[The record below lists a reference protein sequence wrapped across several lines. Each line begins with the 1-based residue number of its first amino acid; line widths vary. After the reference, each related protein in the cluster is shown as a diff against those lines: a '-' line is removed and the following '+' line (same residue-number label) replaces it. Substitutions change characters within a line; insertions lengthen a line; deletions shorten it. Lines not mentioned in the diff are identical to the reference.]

1 MAEVSISGADLW
13 SWRQQ
18 AVRQLIDW
26 ATDSQAQ
33 SNYLQ
38 ELDWLLIAVTDLDK
52 LSLRLETF
60 RSRPY
65 IELTR
70 SLPTLSQL
78 WQQRLEQH
86 VPIQY
91 LLGQTTWRNLTLEV
105 APGVLIPRPE
115 TELLIDIAQNWVLQ
129 HPTLHPDSPMQ
140 WADLGTGSGAIA
152 LGLAQS
158 FPQADIH
165 AVDISPIALDIAQR
179 NAKRIQ
185 GKIHGTT
192 PIRFYQGEWLT
203 PLDRFKGYLDGII
216 SNPPYIPS
224 AEIPN
229 LQPEVFQHEP
239 HLALDGGKDG
249 LASMYR
255 IVKQAPEYLQVGGLL
270 LLEMMRGQAASV
282 KEFLQSNG
290 QYTNIQIHADL
301 AGIER
306 FVFATRI

>member
-1 MAEVSISGADLW
+1 MGEVSGEDLW
-13 SWRQQ
+13 RWRQQ
-18 AVRQLIDW
+18 AVWQALDW
-26 ATDSQAQ
+26 AADPQAQ

-38 ELDWLLIAVTDLDK
+38 ELDWFLVAVADLDK

-60 RSRPY
+60 RARPS
-65 IELTR
+65 IELAR
-70 SLPTLSQL
+70 SLPALSQL

-91 LLGQTTWRNLTLEV
+91 LVGWTIWRTLTLEV

-115 TELLIDIAQNWVLQ
+115 TELIIDLTQNWVLQ
-129 HPTLHPDSPMQ
+129 HPTLRLDSPMQ

-179 NAKRIQ
+179 NARQIR
-185 GKIHGTT
+185 GAR
-192 PIRFYQGEWLT
+192 PVRFYQGEWLA
-203 PLDRFKGYLDGII
+203 PLDRLKGYLDGIV

-229 LQPEVFQHEP
+229 LEPEVFQHEP

-249 LASMYR
+249 LDSMYR
-255 IVKQAPEYLQVGGLL
+255 IVKQAPEYLQVGGVL

-282 KEFLQSNG
+282 KKLLQSNG
-290 QYTNIQIHADL
+290 QYTNIQVHGDL

-306 FVFATRI
+306 FVLATRM